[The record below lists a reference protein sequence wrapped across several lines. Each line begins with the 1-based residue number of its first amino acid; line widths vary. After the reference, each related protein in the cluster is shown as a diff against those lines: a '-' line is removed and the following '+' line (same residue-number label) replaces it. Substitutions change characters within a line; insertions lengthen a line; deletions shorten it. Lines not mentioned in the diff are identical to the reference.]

1 MGIYLPI
8 AEMSANVFVLLA
20 MGAAVG
26 FLSGMF
32 GVGGGFLITPLLIFY
47 NIPPAIAV
55 ATGANQVIASSF
67 SGALAHMKRGT
78 LDFKLGTVLLGGGL
92 VGSTL
97 GAYVFAFLRAVGQLD
112 LFISLFYVAMLGTV
126 GGLMMVESVRALRRT
141 RSGAAPTLKRS
152 GQHNWV
158 HKLPLK
164 MRFRTSKLFVSVI
177 PVLGLG
183 AGIGFLAAIMG
194 VGGGFIMVPAL
205 IYLLKVPTN
214 VVVGT
219 SLFQIIFV
227 AAYTTLV
234 HSTANQTVDVVLAFV
249 LMVGGVRRC
258 PIRRQGGPEA
268 AGRAV
273 ARPACGAGSG
283 RGPQAGVRS
292 LSAACEPLFAQPA
305 DGVLMHKRLGLAA
318 VLMLASMALPAR
330 AQDDARPETIEIGLS
345 TDSVAIT
352 SNFAG
357 ADLTIFGALD
367 NADPLVAR
375 QGRYDVIVVL
385 EGPARPVVVRRKN
398 RILGMWINTEI
409 AHLRQR
415 AGVVFGGHDARLPRH
430 HRAQELPAA
439 VARPRQVYLEP
450 EEQQGRRHDDEGER
464 FGVDPHAENAA
475 REAYHDGAGRPF
487 EHHDDIV
494 SALPRNQRVALGR
507 SPEDRQVGTGEIG
520 GNRDAVGRQADLDA
534 LRAVACLGAG
544 RQDHRGQHSPPP
556 GRARKIIRTPSA
568 A

>member
-249 LMVGGVRRC
+249 LMVGGVVGAQYGAKAGQKLRGEQLRALL
-258 PIRRQGGPEA
+258 A
-268 AGRAV
+268 ALVLAV
-273 ARPACGAGSG
+273 ALRLAFDLFLRPASLY
-283 RGPQAGVRS
+283 S
-292 LSAACEPLFAQPA
+292 LSPL
-305 DGVLMHKRLGLAA
+305 
-318 VLMLASMALPAR
+318 
-330 AQDDARPETIEIGLS
+330 
-345 TDSVAIT
+345 
-352 SNFAG
+352 
-357 ADLTIFGALD
+357 
-367 NADPLVAR
+367 
-375 QGRYDVIVVL
+375 
-385 EGPARPVVVRRKN
+385 
-398 RILGMWINTEI
+398 
-409 AHLRQR
+409 
-415 AGVVFGGHDARLPRH
+415 
-430 HRAQELPAA
+430 
-439 VARPRQVYLEP
+439 
-450 EEQQGRRHDDEGER
+450 
-464 FGVDPHAENAA
+464 
-475 REAYHDGAGRPF
+475 
-487 EHHDDIV
+487 
-494 SALPRNQRVALGR
+494 
-507 SPEDRQVGTGEIG
+507 TGF
-520 GNRDAVGRQADLDA
+520 
-534 LRAVACLGAG
+534 
-544 RQDHRGQHSPPP
+544 
-556 GRARKIIRTPSA
+556 
-568 A
+568 